1 LAWLLQLLLYVLADM
16 RARVREE
23 KDDAS
28 MDASVGWAEMA
39 KRSSSQYK
47 KNKE

>member
-1 LAWLLQLLLYVLADM
+1 MYVLADM

-28 MDASVGWAEMA
+28 MDASVGWAEMGQEVHP
-39 KRSSSQYK
+39 K
-47 KNKE
+47 